1 MQSDMAEDLRCI
13 FDSAKIILLSELR
26 ANDFAI
32 VDRFSE
38 SQHAATALYTTIP
51 NREFDESV

>member
-1 MQSDMAEDLRCI
+1 LLKDLRCI
-13 FDSAKIILLSELR
+13 FDSVKIILLSELR

-38 SQHAATALYTTIP
+38 SQHEATALYTTIP